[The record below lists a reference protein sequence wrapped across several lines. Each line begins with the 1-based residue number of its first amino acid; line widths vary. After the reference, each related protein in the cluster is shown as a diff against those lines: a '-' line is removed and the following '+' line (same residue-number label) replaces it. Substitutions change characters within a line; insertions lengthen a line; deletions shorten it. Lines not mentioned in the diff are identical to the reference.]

1 MNVLQEI
8 AKWAKTLHP
17 WQSDAVRRI
26 FTQETLSVDDEDE
39 LYAMLLAV
47 HGLAESDDLTVV
59 PVPFSNIVNA
69 AQPTNR
75 TILLNEIHSL
85 DNINALVPG
94 QSLKF
99 GLDGLTVIYGENG
112 AGKSG
117 YARVFKHACHAR
129 EKSTPILTN
138 VSKPSKSKPAATVE
152 LLVDDEHVAIRWK
165 AGSPASEL
173 LSEIAVFDSHCARVF
188 VDEANE
194 VVYLPYG
201 LDTFSRL
208 AALYASLKV
217 RVTNELKN
225 VPIHFDQSG
234 EYADATTVGRFI
246 RALGAN
252 SDVKQIDVL
261 AFLDEES
268 MARLDELRTITASAK
283 VDSPKIKAAQLRRLK
298 NRFEQLSKSITIISA
313 SLSPESLI
321 VLAQLQT
328 NVVSAKSAAELAST
342 EAFRDDPLKTTG
354 ADPWR
359 VLFEAAREFSQTSA
373 YPEEEFP
380 VVRDGAVC
388 LLCQQPLTESAGQR
402 LKRFEQFIKDDAA
415 KRLDQANTA
424 LSNAAKTVSELK
436 LTAIDE
442 DPALLEELRSHEPNL
457 ADYVTT
463 FFQQSKSI
471 QLVVKS
477 ALAQDQPVASAESLD
492 SPTVHLTSAI
502 AALETQAQQYDDAD
516 KPEEFKKLADELAEL
531 EDRAR
536 LKNHADLVRKFIK
549 LKKRE
554 SSLKKCEKDLDTSA
568 ITRRSSELMEQIV
581 TEQLRTNL
589 SSEMQQMGLV
599 STPVQIKKTGQKG
612 KTKLQLF
619 MSESSKPSG
628 ILSEGEQRIIAISS
642 FLAELKSGNSPMP
655 IIFDDPVSSLDH
667 RFRDKVAKRL
677 VTESSIR
684 QVVIFTHDI
693 VLLLALE
700 REASEQQIPLLIQ
713 TVSRSPNGPG
723 ECIPT
728 SPRPWHACGTGKR
741 IAYLKNE
748 IAPYK
753 KMQVESPDEYRH
765 RVSGFYGKLRET
777 WERAIEEV
785 LLQDVVQRFRPS
797 IETKRLERVS
807 IEPSDYLVIE
817 AGMSKCSTWMT
828 GHDTAAAIDS
838 PPPSHEEVVNDLKN
852 LEDFAKSLSARAEKT
867 KKAMGALTEAPA
879 AKVAN
884 SRAQSVIDLMIG

>member
-26 FTQETLSVDDEDE
+26 FTQESLSVDDEDE

-47 HGLAESDDLTVV
+47 HGLAESDDVTVV

-85 DNINALVPG
+85 DNVNALVPG

-129 EKSTPILTN
+129 EKSTHILTN

-217 RVTNELKN
+217 RVTNELKK
-225 VPIHFDQSG
+225 VPIHFDQAG
-234 EYADATTVGRFI
+234 EYADATAVGRFI
-246 RALGAN
+246 RELGAH

-261 AFLDEES
+261 AFLDEKS
-268 MARLDELRTITASAK
+268 MARLDELRTIMASAK

-298 NRFEQLSKSITIISA
+298 TRFEQLSKSITIISA

-359 VLFEAAREFSQTSA
+359 VLFEAAREFSRTSA

-415 KRLDQANTA
+415 KRIDQANTA
-424 LSNAAKTVSELK
+424 LNNAAKTVSELK
-436 LTAIDE
+436 LTVVDE
-442 DPALLEELRSHEPNL
+442 DPALLEELQTYEPNL
-457 ADYVTT
+457 ADYVVT
-463 FFQQSKSI
+463 FFRQSKSI
-471 QLVVKS
+471 QLGVKS
-477 ALAQDQPVASAESLD
+477 AIALNQPVASAESLS
-492 SPTVHLTSAI
+492 SPTVHLASAI
-502 AALETQAQQYDDAD
+502 TALETRAKQYDDAD

-554 SSLKKCEKDLDTSA
+554 SGLKKCEKDLDTSA

-581 TEQLRTNL
+581 TKQLRTNL

-642 FLAELKSGNSPMP
+642 FLAELKSGNSQMP

-852 LEDFAKSLSARAEKT
+852 LEDFAKSLNARAEKS
-867 KKAMGALTEAPA
+867 KKSDGRADRSSSCE
-879 AKVAN
+879 
-884 SRAQSVIDLMIG
+884 SREFPSTIRD